1 MQLADIL
8 RETWSEALQNQIS
21 YPVKTLNKGKKW

>member
-1 MQLADIL
+1 MQLANIL

-21 YPVKTLNKGKKW
+21 YNVKTLNKGKKW